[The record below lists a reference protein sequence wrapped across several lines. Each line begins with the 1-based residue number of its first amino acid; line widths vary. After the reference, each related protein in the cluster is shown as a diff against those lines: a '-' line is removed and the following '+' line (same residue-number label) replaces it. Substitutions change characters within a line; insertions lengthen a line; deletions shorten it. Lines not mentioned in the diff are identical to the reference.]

1 MKTVLSFLLF
11 LFLTAVTA
19 LAQTSADIVVTA
31 SAIPETVE
39 TTPAAVTVIT
49 HKQIEE
55 RGSTDLADVLRE
67 VPGLSLSRTGSAGRA
82 TSLFTRGAN
91 STHTLVLWNGIQLNN
106 PYFSGFDWGQFST
119 AGVEQVEVVRGP
131 YSALYGSDAVAGVV
145 NVLTSPTASYFHGS
159 VEGGSKGLR
168 NAELSGAY
176 AGTTGK
182 VSGAW
187 GHREDDGFAPNDDIR
202 QNSGNLYAQWMPGA
216 NFSLGASAR
225 RNAYDLG
232 IPVNTNFAGT
242 ELVPSPNR
250 RGSGNDRQIAIPI
263 TQSIG
268 RFSYDVALSDNK
280 RRDDFQDPDD
290 PYGLTES
297 RTDSKVRR
305 ARLVTR
311 TETGIGTIVLGGE
324 YARAVVDDAST
335 YGVNLAGNRRTE
347 RSFFV
352 EDRLSHETESGA
364 HFELSLGARRD
375 DFDTFGSETSPRVAI
390 ALVQN
395 GTKWR
400 AAYGQAFRA
409 PSVGE
414 LYFPFSGNRDLNAE
428 HSRSFEFGFDRGLG
442 TASQLSLTYFNSSY
456 RDLIIFDPATFIFS
470 NIGRAKSDG
479 IEAGFSRRIANQFY
493 TSLSYTWLH
502 KDEDSSTGLRLARRP
517 EHSGSLAFGYT
528 RGSIDTNVAV
538 IRSGAR
544 TDILPIA
551 PYSRTENRGYTTIDV
566 NLQWRAARFAPYV
579 RIENLRDTRYEEVL
593 GYPSPGRRTI
603 VGLRFG
609 T

>member
-1 MKTVLSFLLF
+1 LSFL

-19 LAQTSADIVVTA
+19 FAQTNADIVVTA

-67 VPGLSLSRTGSAGRA
+67 VPGLSFSRTGSAGRA

-119 AGVEQVEVVRGP
+119 AGVQQVEVVRGP

-145 NVLTSPTASYFHGS
+145 NVLTSPTSSYFRGS

-168 NAELSGAY
+168 NGELSGAY
-176 AGTTGK
+176 AGASGK

-187 GHREDDGFAPNDDIR
+187 GRREDDGFAPNDDIR
-202 QNSGNLYAQWMPGA
+202 QDSGNVYAQWMPGA

-225 RNAYDLG
+225 RNSYDLG
-232 IPVNTNFAGT
+232 IPVNTNFFGT

-263 TQSIG
+263 TQAIG

-311 TETGIGTIVLGGE
+311 TVTGIGTIVLGGE
-324 YARAVVDDAST
+324 YARAIVDDAST

-352 EDRLSHETESGA
+352 EDRLSHEMESGS
-364 HFELSLGARRD
+364 HFELSLGARHD

-390 ALVQN
+390 ALVQG

-428 HSRSFEFGFDRGLG
+428 HSRSFELGFDRGLG

-479 IEAGFSRRIANQFY
+479 IELGFSRRIADQFY

-502 KDEDSSTGLRLARRP
+502 KDEDESTGLRLARRP